1 MRDLWVS
8 RERRVGVEMD
18 IGGKMVVELVAGG
31 LTWSCSAAMEMV
43 ETRMKSKGMEWIE
56 TNLYGMLSIYFFS

>member
-18 IGGKMVVELVAGG
+18 IGGMMVVELVAGG

-43 ETRMKSKGMEWIE
+43 
-56 TNLYGMLSIYFFS
+56 